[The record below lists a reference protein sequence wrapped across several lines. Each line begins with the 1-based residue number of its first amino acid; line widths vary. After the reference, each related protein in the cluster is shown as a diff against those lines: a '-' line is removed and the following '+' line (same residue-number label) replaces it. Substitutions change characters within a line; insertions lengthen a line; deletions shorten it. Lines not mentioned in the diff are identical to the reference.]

1 MVAGM
6 RSSLLAGGTDV
17 TEAIVN
23 GSLTLSSNTDHLLDR
38 RFDTDR
44 MIDML
49 EQALYQALHD
59 GYDGLWAT
67 GDMSREFGPEHDFSR
82 LLEYEWRLEEFLQA
96 QPALSGVCQY
106 HADTLPPDVLR
117 QGVLTHRS
125 FYVNETLS
133 RVNPHYVER
142 EAFISRTFDN
152 STLDE
157 TINDL
162 YQS

>member
-59 GYDGLWAT
+59 GYDGLWAKT
-67 GDMSREFGPEHDFSR
+67 FHYYQFRRDDFLAHSA
-82 LLEYEWRLEEFLQA
+82 LTSNEYL
-96 QPALSGVCQY
+96 GV
-106 HADTLPPDVLR
+106 
-117 QGVLTHRS
+117 
-125 FYVNETLS
+125 
-133 RVNPHYVER
+133 
-142 EAFISRTFDN
+142 
-152 STLDE
+152 
-157 TINDL
+157 
-162 YQS
+162 